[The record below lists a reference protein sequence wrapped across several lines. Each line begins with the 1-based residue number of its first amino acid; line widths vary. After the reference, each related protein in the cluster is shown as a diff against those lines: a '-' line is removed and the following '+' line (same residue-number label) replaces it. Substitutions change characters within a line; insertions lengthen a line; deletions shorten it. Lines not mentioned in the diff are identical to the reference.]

1 MIPSTLQGRL
11 ALTFGAA
18 TLAVATVLGLI
29 VFATFHIALRN
40 ALDDDLTT
48 RFDNLSAFL
57 AQTDAAAVDPTVA
70 PVLPE
75 TESFAQVVRVDGK
88 VLTASP
94 RALLAAPVL
103 SPAEV
108 RRARVQ
114 TETHVHAVP
123 PDGNS
128 ARLRAG
134 LARLGDEPVVIVVG
148 TGLEQSAQAER
159 RLALALGLGL
169 PLLSILVGVG
179 GWFLAGAVLAPV
191 RSMVDD
197 AGELA
202 AREPGQRLSI
212 PIGGEELAEL
222 ARRLNGLLDRI
233 ESAMVH
239 ERAFLDDASHELRTP
254 IAIVRGEV
262 ELARMAAADNVETR
276 DSEVARALDSTLEE
290 VERLDRLAANLL
302 VLART
307 RAGQTGEARR
317 VDLVAVAR
325 RATNNA
331 ERARRVVAVAND
343 VDVVI
348 QVDGTSESSQ
358 VVLGDETALERAIGN
373 VVDNALRHAG
383 SRVEVDVRRI
393 DDELVVEVR
402 DDGPGFPEAI
412 LPTVFDRFTSDE
424 AARGAATPSVGLGL
438 AIVDAIATAH
448 GGRAVAANG
457 PDGAIVRL
465 ELPGEGAEPADAR
478 KRRRNG

>member
-1 MIPSTLQGRL
+1 MIPRTLQGRL

-18 TLAVATVLGLI
+18 TLAVASVLGI
-29 VFATFHIALRN
+29 VVFATFHIALRD

-57 AQTDAAAVDPTVA
+57 AQTDVAAVDPTVA

-75 TESFAQVVRVDGK
+75 TESFAQVIRTDGK

-103 SPAEV
+103 SPTEV
-108 RRARVQ
+108 RRAQVH
-114 TETHVHAVP
+114 TETHVQPVP
-123 PDGNS
+123 TDGNS

-134 LARLGDEPVVIVVG
+134 PARLGDERVVIVVG

-159 RLALALGLGL
+159 RLALALGLSL
-169 PLLSILVGVG
+169 PMLSILVGVG
-179 GWFLAGAVLAPV
+179 GWFVAGAVLSPV

-212 PIGGEELAEL
+212 PVGGEELAEL
-222 ARRLNGLLDRI
+222 ARRLNDLLDRI

-262 ELARMAAADNVETR
+262 ELARMAAADDVDAPN
-276 DSEVARALDSTLEE
+276 SEVARALDSTLEE

-307 RAGQTGEARR
+307 RAGHAGEARR

-325 RATNNA
+325 RASSNA
-331 ERARRVVAVAND
+331 ERARRVVVGAND
-343 VDVVI
+343 IDVV
-348 QVDGTSESSQ
+348 VHVGRSGTDWA

-373 VVDNALRHAG
+373 LVDNALRHAT
-383 SRVEVDVRRI
+383 SRVEVDVHRT

-412 LPTVFDRFTSDE
+412 LPTVFDRFTSDRASRAT
-424 AARGAATPSVGLGL
+424 AAPGAGLGL

-448 GGRAVAANG
+448 AGRVEAANG
-457 PDGAIVRL
+457 PEGAIVRL
-465 ELPGEGAEPADAR
+465 IVFSPTVAHDGDAR
-478 KRRRNG
+478 